1 MVLLR
6 QNRRIAGLAALFG
19 AAALTRS
26 GSNSIARAD
35 ETTSK
40 TEAGAQNAMVES
52 VELSEAPL
60 GLAINLIRQKT
71 GINVAIKNGN
81 ASYGKVTLSIRRKP
95 ISDVLKLM
103 AESAGADFW
112 EENGVFWF
120 GPKGSA
126 PKPDAANDPTLP
138 TADTVPLRDP
148 SDTVWEKIRLV
159 NTSPHR
165 MMTMLGLNGGTVGT
179 FEDQFTATVMRK
191 LLNVDANPYH
201 EATANNGLTV
211 LPGYNGYS
219 SPTAP
224 RNNNSANSN
233 SSAPNVIPNTP
244 TGNLPASG
252 TNNASDNTD
261 QNAQRDSDGFA
272 EFGRG
277 GGQFGGQPGGA
288 GGAGGRG
295 GATGGQ
301 GVGLLPDGI
310 PAGDLY
316 AMDADGSI
324 LVRHPKSDVRGY
336 RQLRELISLLD
347 VKPQQIMIKAEFV
360 TVNQNDLSGFGINW
374 NFQKVNLV
382 AGTSLGQIANPTAF
396 IQYAAGNLQTTLTW
410 VLTTGR
416 GKVVSAP
423 MATTLNNVPVTFTN
437 TVTTPVLQS
446 QTTLTNG
453 GAAAVSQIPVGI
465 QTTKGLSVLPRING
479 DDTITLFGTVFFSD
493 VTGTIVGANGDT
505 FPIILQQTA
514 PVQRI
519 IRNGDTMVIGGLT
532 SKSTVV
538 STARTPLLGDLPILG
553 TLFRSRTT
561 TVNDSDLLVF
571 ITAAIIPERPTSN
584 SLPGGGASGGIPGIP
599 GGPGG
604 AGGGTTP

>member
-6 QNRRIAGLAALFG
+6 QNKRIAGLAAVFG
-19 AAALTRS
+19 ALALTRS
-26 GSNSIARAD
+26 GGSIARAD
-35 ETTSK
+35 DAASK

-81 ASYGKVTLSIRRKP
+81 VTYGKVTLSIRRKP

-112 EENGVFWF
+112 DENGVFWF
-120 GPKGSA
+120 GPKGTA
-126 PKPDAANDPTLP
+126 PKPEIVENPALPNVDAAP
-138 TADTVPLRDP
+138 VHYP
-148 SDTVWEKIRLV
+148 SDIVWEKIRLNNV
-159 NTSPHR
+159 SPHR
-165 MMTMLGLNGGTVGT
+165 MMTMLGLNGGVVGT
-179 FEDQFTATVMRK
+179 FEDQFSASVMRK

-201 EATANNGLTV
+201 DAANTNGLV
-211 LPGYNGYS
+211 VFDGYNRTP
-219 SPTAP
+219 SPSNN
-224 RNNNSANSN
+224 RNNNN
-233 SSAPNVIPNTP
+233 SSSSPAVVPNTP
-244 TGNLPASG
+244 TGNATTGG
-252 TNNASDNTD
+252 TNNAGDNSD

-277 GGQFGGQPGGA
+277 GGQFGGRPGGGAPGGA
-288 GGAGGRG
+288 GAGG
-295 GATGGQ
+295 AGGQ

-324 LVRHPKSDVRGY
+324 LVRHPKTDVRGF

-382 AGTSLGQIANPTAF
+382 AGTSLGQISNPTAF
-396 IQYAAGNLQTTLTW
+396 LQYAAGNLQTTLTW

-446 QTTLTNG
+446 QTNLTNG
-453 GAAAVSQIPVGI
+453 GAVAVSQVPVGI

-493 VTGTIVGANGDT
+493 VTGTIVR
-505 FPIILQQTA
+505 LQRQHVPDYPVSSRLPFSASFATA
-514 PVQRI
+514 TRW
-519 IRNGDTMVIGGLT
+519 
-532 SKSTVV
+532 
-538 STARTPLLGDLPILG
+538 
-553 TLFRSRTT
+553 
-561 TVNDSDLLVF
+561 
-571 ITAAIIPERPTSN
+571 
-584 SLPGGGASGGIPGIP
+584 
-599 GGPGG
+599 
-604 AGGGTTP
+604 

>member
-6 QNRRIAGLAALFG
+6 QNRRIAGLAVVFG
-19 AAALTRS
+19 AAALTR
-26 GSNSIARAD
+26 GGAIARAD
-35 ETTSK
+35 DNASK
-40 TEAGAQNAMVES
+40 TEATAQNAMVES

-112 EENGVFWF
+112 DENGVFWF

-126 PKPDAANDPTLP
+126 PKKEVVEDPSPNLTAAP
-138 TADTVPLRDP
+138 VRDP
-148 SDTVWEKIRLV
+148 SDVEWEKIKMMY
-159 NTSPHR
+159 TSPR
-165 MMTMLGLNGGTVGT
+165 AMMTRLGLNGGLAGT
-179 FEDQFTATVMRK
+179 FEDQFTAMVMRK
-191 LLNVDANPYH
+191 LLNDDTNPYH
-201 EATANNGLTV
+201 DAIAHNGGGLYV
-211 LPGYNGYS
+211 QS
-219 SPTAP
+219 AVSAP
-224 RNNNSANSN
+224 FPNRNTNNNSPSVLPA
-233 SSAPNVIPNTP
+233 VP
-244 TGNLPASG
+244 TGNAAG
-252 TNNASDNTD
+252 NGANNSD

-277 GGQFGGQPGGA
+277 GGQFGGAPGGGGVPGGQA
-288 GGAGGRG
+288 GGAG
-295 GATGGQ
+295 Q
-301 GVGLLPDGI
+301 GLLPDGFTGT
-310 PAGDLY
+310 GDLFPL
-316 AMDADGSI
+316 DADGSI
-324 LVRHPKSDVRGY
+324 LVRHPKSDVRGL
-336 RQLRELISLLD
+336 RQLRELIRLLD

-374 NFQKVNLV
+374 NFQKVNLS

-396 IQYAAGNLQTTLTW
+396 LQYAAGNLQTALTW

-437 TVTTPVLQS
+437 NLQTPIITSTAILSNSGQSAVQTNIQTVT
-446 QTTLTNG
+446 
-453 GAAAVSQIPVGI
+453 
-465 QTTKGLSVLPRING
+465 TTKGLTVLPRING
-479 DDTITLFGTVFFSD
+479 DDTITLFGTVIFSD
-493 VTGTIVGANGDT
+493 VTGTITGANGDT
-505 FPIILQQTA
+505 YPIILQQLA

-532 SKSTVV
+532 SKSTVIN
-538 STARTPLLGDLPILG
+538 TARTPLLGDLPIIG
-553 TLFRSRTT
+553 TLFRSRST
-561 TVNDSDLLVF
+561 TVNDSDLLIF
-571 ITAAIIPERPTSN
+571 ITASIIPERPTSN
-584 SLPGGGASGGIPGIP
+584 SLSGPGGGGGIPGIP

-604 AGGGTTP
+604 AGGGTVP